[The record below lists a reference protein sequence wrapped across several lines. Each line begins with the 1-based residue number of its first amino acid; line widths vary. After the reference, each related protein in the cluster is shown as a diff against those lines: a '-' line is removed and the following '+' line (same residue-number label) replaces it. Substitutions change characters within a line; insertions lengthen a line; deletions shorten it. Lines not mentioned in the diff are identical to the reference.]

1 MNEAYE
7 ELIAG
12 QRVLRRPPTPT
23 HETLVAHLHQLVAR
37 SLPLNSSLRLLAP
50 RAELELDG
58 QSVLRPDLA
67 VVRMGPKTSEN
78 QRVQLY
84 LVAEVLQPGDH
95 HVDTGVKKQVW
106 TDGRLPRLW
115 MVDPR
120 YQNVEVYGSNEAG
133 FSLLDILANDHPL
146 TDPHLPGFSY
156 TMPQIFGGSE

>member
-12 QRVLRRPPTPT
+12 QRILRRPPTSM
-23 HETLVAHLHQLVAR
+23 HETLVARLHQLVKQ

-50 RAELELDG
+50 RSELELDG
-58 QSVLRPDLA
+58 YSILRPDLA
-67 VVRMGPKTSEN
+67 IVRMEPRSREN
-78 QRVQLY
+78 QRVLLY

-95 HVDTGVKKQVW
+95 HVDTVDKKQVW

-115 MVDPR
+115 MIDPR
-120 YQNVEVYGSNEAG
+120 YLNVEVYGCNDTG
-133 FSLLDILANDHPL
+133 FGLLQILANHHPL

-156 TMPQIFGGSE
+156 SMPELFAGNF